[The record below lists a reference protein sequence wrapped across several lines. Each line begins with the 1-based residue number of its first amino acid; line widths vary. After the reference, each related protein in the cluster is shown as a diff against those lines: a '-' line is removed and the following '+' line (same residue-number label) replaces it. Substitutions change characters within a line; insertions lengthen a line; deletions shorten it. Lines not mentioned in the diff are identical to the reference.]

1 MAVVGDDHSEAAR
14 SGITQRKREDS
25 PSSHWFL
32 GHLPEMKRDLLGF
45 FSRCERD
52 YGPVVPLKLYW
63 VPFYLV
69 NDPKEIQRVLFAE
82 QSKFVKPTAFQ
93 AVKPMFG
100 DGLLTSEGNVW
111 RKQRAVIQPLF
122 HKQSIDRYA
131 GVVVQSTAAMME
143 SWDQNGSRDAYE
155 DLSEL
160 ALEIVLRSL
169 FAGADLAEGRSA
181 VLAAARGVQDFF
193 ISWRKHYLPVAP
205 WLPLPAQNRFR
216 RAVGDVDRVIY
227 KIIDAHLASGERGQ
241 DMMSL
246 LLDAAAE
253 GGDTMSRRAVRDEL
267 VTMFLAGHET
277 SAVAM
282 SWGLYELARDPRVT
296 AKLRVELESTI
307 GDRDPVVGDLA
318 RLPYLDQVV
327 KEVMR
332 LYPSAYNIGRVAT
345 EKVKVGDYTVR
356 PGENVIMC
364 QWAVHRSH
372 RHYDDPQRFWPE
384 RWETER
390 ARDMPKF
397 AYFPFS
403 GGPRNCIGAQFALL
417 EAKLILSTLVKRYD
431 VAVDPASH
439 PTIDAALTLR
449 PAKGMR
455 VNVQRRMMALAS

>member
-1 MAVVGDDHSEAAR
+1 MAVVGDDQLGAEHSGVAGVGPSEAPPA
-14 SGITQRKREDS
+14 
-25 PSSHWFL
+25 HWFF
-32 GHLPEMKRDLLGF
+32 GHLRDMKRDLLGF
-45 FSRCERD
+45 FSHCERNF
-52 YGPVVPLKLYW
+52 GPVVPLKLYW

-69 NDPKEIQRVLFAE
+69 NDPAVIQRVLFAE

-100 DGLLTSEGNVW
+100 DGLLTSEGKFW
-111 RKQRAVIQPLF
+111 QGQRALIQPLF

-131 GVVVQSTAAMME
+131 GVVVNSTASMME
-143 SWDQNGSRDAYE
+143 AWDRDGSRDAYE

-160 ALEIVLRSL
+160 ALDIVLRSL
-169 FAGADLAEGRSA
+169 FSGADIADGRSA
-181 VLAAARGVQDFF
+181 VLGAARGVQDFF

-205 WLPLPAQNRFR
+205 WLPLPAQNKLR
-216 RAVGDVDRVIY
+216 RAVEDVDRVIY
-227 KIIDAHLASGERGQ
+227 KLIDARLASGERGQ

-246 LLDAAAE
+246 LLDA
-253 GGDTMSRRAVRDEL
+253 GGNADAKMSRRAVRDEL

-296 AKLRVELESTI
+296 AKLRLELEGAL
-307 GDRDPVVGDLA
+307 GDRSPTLEDLP

-345 EKVKVGDYTVR
+345 ENVKVGDYTVR

-372 RHYDDPQRFWPE
+372 RHYDNPEAFWPE

-390 ARDMPKF
+390 ARKMPKF

-417 EAKLILSTLVKRYD
+417 EAKLILSTLVQRYD
-431 VAVDPASH
+431 VAIEPGSN

-449 PAKGMR
+449 PAAGMR
-455 VNVQRRMMALAS
+455 VNVQRRLMALAS